1 MLLSQFLLTVQKMCP
16 LSPFRI
22 LLCRALIPCQNR
34 RPGRVVNGIPIDFV
48 MFFFLILLVLVLP
61 ATASLPLWF
70 MIEDELFV
78 LVLVN
83 IVDNILV

>member
-1 MLLSQFLLTVQKMCP
+1 
-16 LSPFRI
+16 
-22 LLCRALIPCQNR
+22 
-34 RPGRVVNGIPIDFV
+34 